1 MKPIKIRHAPA
12 PMKSPPS
19 FEPSFWLRNK
29 HLQTLWPQIIR
40 RQPLLETRRER
51 LELPDGDFLDL
62 DWSNGCKGPIVIVL
76 HGLGGSLNSN
86 YTRGLLRVIHHKGWR
101 GVLMNFRGCSGE
113 PNRLAK
119 SYHAGE
125 YQDFDYLIKILKK
138 REPGTQLA
146 AVGFSIGGSALIHWL
161 AKSKITTALTS
172 AVAISVPFMLKD
184 AARCLNTGVSKIY
197 QHYLLNCQKQTI
209 KKKFSHL
216 SSPIALDNLK
226 HIKNFF
232 EFDQQITAPLHGFR
246 SAEHYYATCSAR
258 QYLKHIHRPTL
269 ILHAQ
274 DDPFMSSQS
283 IPHPSELSSLT
294 TMELMRFGGHVG
306 FIHGPSPWKINYWL
320 EERISI
326 FLENQF
332 NDIPKNNSPRYSTT

>member
-1 MKPIKIRHAPA
+1 
-12 PMKSPPS
+12 MKSPPS
-19 FEPSFWLRNK
+19 FKPSFWLRNK

-40 RQPLLETRRER
+40 RQPQLETHRER
-51 LELPDGDFLDL
+51 LELSDGDFLDL
-62 DWSNGCKGPIVIVL
+62 DWTNGGNGPIVIVL

-86 YTRGLLRVIHHKGWR
+86 YARGLLRAIDDQGWR
-101 GVLMNFRGCSGE
+101 GLLMNFRGCSGE

-125 YQDFDYLIKILKK
+125 YHDFDHLIRMLRQ
-138 REPGTQLA
+138 REPDTKLA
-146 AVGFSIGGSALIHWL
+146 AVGFSIGGSVLIHWL
-161 AKSKITTALTS
+161 AKSNLTTALTS
-172 AVAISVPFMLKD
+172 AVAVSVPFVLKD
-184 AARCLNTGVSKIY
+184 AASTLNTGASKIY
-197 QHYLLNCQKQTI
+197 QRYLLNCQKYTI
-209 KKKFSHL
+209 KKKFKYL
-216 SSPIALDNLK
+216 STPIPFGNLK

-232 EFDQQITAPLHGFR
+232 EFDQQITAPLHGFN
-246 SAEHYYATCSAR
+246 SAEHYYKTCSAR

-294 TMELMRFGGHVG
+294 TMELMRSGGHVG
-306 FIHGPSPWKINYWL
+306 FIHGPWPWKINYWL

-332 NDIPKNNSPRYSTT
+332 NDIPKNDSPRYPTTYK